1 MLQQKLEIYLNQDL
15 QTSFT
20 NLCADIGLNT
30 SEAIEIMIQEAVFK
44 KTITSLPQNIGINKE
59 TLEAIQEVEKM
70 QKNPNLY
77 KSYTSTDEMIKDLL
91 K

>member
-1 MLQQKLEIYLNQDL
+1 MLQKKLEINLNQDL
-15 QTSFT
+15 QTRFI

-30 SEAIEIMIQEAVFK
+30 SEAIEILIQEAVIK
-44 KTITSLPQNIGINKE
+44 KTIVSLPQNKSPNKE
-59 TLEAIQEVEKM
+59 TLETMQEVEEM

-77 KSYTSTDEMIKDLL
+77 KSYTSADEMIKDLL